1 MQKYFGQGGDI
12 LAIMT
17 VYHGGYQPVS
27 EPEIRVGR
35 NTKDFGPG
43 FYCTVIK
50 EQAQRWAKRYNSKVV
65 SIYDVKISPSLKIKE
80 FKEMTDEWLDF
91 IVDCRSGKPHEF
103 DIVIGAMADD
113 QIYNYISDY
122 VDGTITR
129 EQFWVLAKFK
139 YPTHQISFHT
149 EKALAT
155 LTFLKAEEVRDE

>member
-1 MQKYFGQGGDI
+1 M
-12 LAIMT
+12 AIMT

-27 EPEIRVGR
+27 KPEIRIGR

-50 EQAQRWAKRYNSKVV
+50 EQAQRWAKRYSTKVV
-65 SIYDVKISPSLKIKE
+65 SIYDVTLYPSLNIKE

-91 IVDCRSGKPHEF
+91 IVACRSGKQHEF

-139 YPTHQISFHT
+139 YPTHQINFCT
-149 EKALAT
+149 NEALKC
-155 LTFLKAEEVRDE
+155 LKYRGCEEVDI